1 LTKEDEETK
10 KQDASLPL
18 EQVKAEDV
26 KIVTTDEEL
35 EGFMIVKTILRQ
47 KIPVNRVTYRDA
59 QSYFAILL
67 DDNNRKSICRL
78 YLSGTKK
85 YIALIDEQKKE
96 VKTEILSLDDI
107 FKHSENLIN
116 IVESYDKAKETI

>member
-1 LTKEDEETK
+1 
-10 KQDASLPL
+10 
-18 EQVKAEDV
+18 
-26 KIVTTDEEL
+26 
-35 EGFMIVKTILRQ
+35 MKTILQQ
-47 KIPVNRVTYRDA
+47 KIPVNRVIYRDA
-59 QSYFAILL
+59 QSYYAILV

-85 YIALIDEQKKE
+85 YIALFDEHKKE

-107 FKHSENLIN
+107 FKYSENLIN